1 MRLAIDN
8 GGGETMMSPIQV
20 RNRMLATSLLLGMD
34 VASEPIGCATWM
46 DKALG
51 DVWSA
56 AGRHSDN
63 GLASVA
69 AISTSGSPFGSRANS
84 PLPMLAGASPRQNLA
99 SPRTNSMPG
108 PLQSQPKSYERVLVH
123 LYNMSVGGSA
133 AKSQS
138 EQEFGSSE
146 SVRAYLH
153 GHVLDS
159 NMAILIVVLELLFA
173 EEPLLVQV
181 RCSRLRVCP
190 HLDAC

>member
-1 MRLAIDN
+1 
-8 GGGETMMSPIQV
+8 
-20 RNRMLATSLLLGMD
+20 
-34 VASEPIGCATWM
+34 
-46 DKALG
+46 
-51 DVWSA
+51 
-56 AGRHSDN
+56 
-63 GLASVA
+63 
-69 AISTSGSPFGSRANS
+69 
-84 PLPMLAGASPRQNLA
+84 
-99 SPRTNSMPG
+99 
-108 PLQSQPKSYERVLVH
+108 
-123 LYNMSVGGSA
+123 MSVGGSA

-190 HLDAC
+190 QFGRLLTAMPRTDRCHSHSRCRCSSLVAVCALRSSLDFGRVELDAAFRGAAGHVRARA